1 MDEFERAGVVF
12 PLTVTPVPVAP
23 QHAEGRQ
30 IMKLYALALGLL
42 VLPALGHA
50 DDVWRW
56 TDAQGKTHYS
66 NVVGS
71 VPDSASPVKKTI
83 TIETSRLPG
92 SDVGFTIAGGEVND
106 ASDQG
111 TRRAA
116 ATGRRASRWLPD
128 APRIYDDARL
138 RYGCAVGGMLYSGGF
153 SHPDDIAAG
162 WNCAP
167 YRLGPRAWLNA
178 AKAELA
184 VRENG
189 IDPRQMVQL
198 YQEYY
203 AAPMP

>member
-1 MDEFERAGVVF
+1 
-12 PLTVTPVPVAP
+12 
-23 QHAEGRQ
+23 
-30 IMKLYALALGLL
+30 MKLYALALGLL

-71 VPDSASPVKKTI
+71 VPDSASPVKKSI

-92 SDVGFTIAGGEVND
+92 SDVGFTIAGGEVAD
-106 ASDQG
+106 ASDRG
-111 TRRAA
+111 TGRAA
-116 ATGRRASRWLPD
+116 APRKQTSRWLPD

-138 RYGCAVGGMLYSGGF
+138 RYGCVAGSILYSGGF
-153 SHPDDIAAG
+153 SHPDDIAEG

-189 IDPRQMVQL
+189 INPVDLRNY
-198 YQEYY
+198 YQEMNQL
-203 AAPMP
+203 PQ